1 MTQSPTLGAVL
12 GTGASGSQVRQDL
25 NLSDQAVAP
34 RKLWPNAPSPTY
46 PYMRWRD
53 STTGDLYMRRGDNAA
68 WLVLE
73 KRLAVNQNPTVND
86 DSADGF
92 HRGSFWINDGGN
104 KVFVCL
110 NNAAGAAQWGEII
123 GGTGGAV
130 TSVFGR
136 GGAVT
141 ATSGDYTADKITD
154 GGGKVIMTSAERSK
168 LANVNSYWTSRL
180 TRDPALAVKNTTLG
194 QHDLRSLLIFYAAPI
209 IINAV
214 YDPDY
219 AAAMLARYD
228 DVVLGNDLANPSNP
242 NYSTTSTIITKLAA
256 LAPNTVVWGYI
267 DIGVNAP
274 ASNHSL
280 ASLQTQIDQWIAI
293 GARGI
298 FCDDYGYDF
307 GVTRARQNSV
317 LDYIH
322 GKGVGAM
329 MNAWNIADAL
339 SPAIVATYNPSG
351 TAAHADAR
359 DVYLLESWVFNSDA
373 WTAPHY
379 ATFWDLKTRGDDAR
393 TWRSSSG
400 VRMYAV
406 NIMQH
411 SGTSNETLDA
421 YRGMAE
427 ALAHIW
433 RLDGLAVAM
442 SNYVATGADIGLVKP
457 YPPLIRPMP
466 GGRLTAPYTLNG
478 AWTEVQAA
486 DLGLTVHFEPGNYSW
501 TAS

>member
-1 MTQSPTLGAVL
+1 
-12 GTGASGSQVRQDL
+12 
-25 NLSDQAVAP
+25 
-34 RKLWPNAPSPTY
+34 
-46 PYMRWRD
+46 
-53 STTGDLYMRRGDNAA
+53 
-68 WLVLE
+68 
-73 KRLAVNQNPTVND
+73 
-86 DSADGF
+86 
-92 HRGSFWINDGGN
+92 
-104 KVFVCL
+104 
-110 NNAAGAAQWGEII
+110 
-123 GGTGGAV
+123 
-130 TSVFGR
+130 
-136 GGAVT
+136 
-141 ATSGDYTADKITD
+141 
-154 GGGKVIMTSAERSK
+154 MTSAERSK
-168 LANVNSYWTSRL
+168 LTNVNSYWTSRL
-180 TRDPALAVKNTTLG
+180 TRDPALAVKNTTIG

-242 NYSTTSTIITKLAA
+242 NYATTSTIISKLAA

-274 ASNHSL
+274 AYNHSL
-280 ASLQTQIDQWIAI
+280 SSLQAQIDQWIAI

-307 GVTRARQNSV
+307 GVTRDRQNSV

-373 WTAPHY
+373 WPAPHY

-393 TWRSSSG
+393 TWRGSSG
-400 VRMYAV
+400 VRLYAA
-406 NIMQH
+406 NIMQY
-411 SGTSNETLDA
+411 SGTSTETLNA

-457 YPPLIRPMP
+457 YKPLLGAMP
-466 GGRLTAPYTLNG
+466 GGRLMAPYTLNG

-486 DLGLTVHFEPGNYSW
+486 DLGLTVHFEPGNYGW